1 MPLPLTPERWK
12 TLEPLIDAASDL
24 PREQWP
30 ALLDDACGADVGLRA
45 ELEHLLLH
53 YDRADTL
60 LDHPAAER
68 FASLLGEV
76 AAPPPE
82 LVNGNY
88 RIERK
93 LGQGGMAAVYL
104 AHDLRH
110 DRKVAVKI
118 LHPELTAAFRAERFL
133 AEIRTMAQLHH
144 PHILPLFDSG
154 HAENVLFYV
163 MPYIA
168 GETLRERIERET
180 RLELEDVVRITRE
193 VAAALD
199 SAHRHGVVHRDI
211 KPENILL
218 DDGGA
223 LVADFG
229 IALAV
234 STASSPQPNQAGW
247 IAGTPRYMSPEQMS
261 GEAAID
267 GRSDVYSLGAVAYE
281 MLAGRPPFMG
291 ERGHAPAEPLRNLR
305 GGIPAEIEA
314 VVGRSLALLPG
325 DRYRTAGE
333 LAEALQRSLA
343 TRDMPVPGRRARPLG
358 LALAIGIVV
367 AAGVFSAARGR
378 PTGAVSRVAAG
389 STSAVPSGPHQTRNL
404 GAYDLYLRGRD
415 QALSRSEEGRSMAIQ
430 YFKQAIAADSNYA
443 AAYAELAHMYA
454 LVGWNL
460 PGLTRQEA
468 ISLAQATAL
477 KAVAMD
483 STATDAWAELGF
495 VRMHNLYDMRGAAAA
510 LDRALALDPSSAR
523 AHGYLSHLYHETER
537 PAESLAE
544 ARRANEL
551 DPLSVLTS
559 IDLVCAL
566 YDNGR
571 YDEALAQLDQLRD
584 VDPPLARTL
593 MYAGNIYLSK
603 GMFTEAVRALQEWDA
618 ANAWT
623 GRALALAGRR
633 AEARR
638 FLAEALVRAKGGEGA
653 FEVAILYEGLGD
665 YDQAISWLEKSFD
678 EHTYSGY
685 IMWPTFD
692 RLRADPRFDRI
703 RRRLRGSGAS
713 SPGKA

>member
-1 MPLPLTPERWK
+1 VPLSAERWK
-12 TLEPLIDAASDL
+12 LLEPLIDAAADL
-24 PREQWP
+24 PRERWS
-30 ALLDDACGADVGLRA
+30 ALLADACGGDVTLRGEA
-45 ELEHLLLH
+45 EHLLRH

-60 LDHPAAER
+60 LDHPAVER
-68 FASLLGEV
+68 FGSLLGEV

-93 LGQGGMAAVYL
+93 VGQGGMAAVYL

-110 DRKVAVKI
+110 GRKVAVKL
-118 LHPELTAAFRAERFL
+118 LHPELSAAFRAERFL

-154 HAENVLFYV
+154 TADGVLFYV
-163 MPYIA
+163 MPYIE
-168 GETLRERIERET
+168 GETLRQRIEREI
-180 RLELEDVVRITRE
+180 RLEMEDVVRITRE
-193 VAAALD
+193 VASALD
-199 SAHRHGVVHRDI
+199 CAHRHGVVHRDI

-234 STASSPQPNQAGW
+234 STASSPEPNQAGW

-261 GEAAID
+261 VTGAID
-267 GRSDVYSLGAVAYE
+267 GRSDVYSLGAMAYE
-281 MLAGRPPFMG
+281 MLAGRPPFM
-291 ERGHAPAEPLRNLR
+291 RGRGSVPPESLR
-305 GGIPAEIEA
+305 GFRGDIPAEIDA

-325 DRYRTAGE
+325 DRYRSAGE
-333 LAEALQRSLA
+333 LAVALQRSLTA
-343 TRDMPVPGRRARPLG
+343 RDMPARGRPARRLG
-358 LALAIGIVV
+358 LALAIGSVV

-378 PTGAVSRVAAG
+378 PSGAASPVAAG
-389 STSAVPSGPHQTRNL
+389 STGAVPVGPHQTRNL

-415 QALSRSEEGRSMAIQ
+415 QALSRSAEGRSRAIE
-430 YFKQAIAADSNYA
+430 YFKQAIAADSSYA
-443 AAYAELAHMYA
+443 AAHAELAHMYA
-454 LVGWNL
+454 LTGWNL
-460 PGLTRQEA
+460 PDLTKLEA
-468 ISLAQATAL
+468 ISLAHTTAL
-477 KAVAMD
+477 KAVALD
-483 STATDAWAELGF
+483 SMLPDAWAELGF
-495 VRMHNLYDMRGAAAA
+495 VRLHNLWDMRGAKAA

-523 AHGYLSHLYHETER
+523 AHGYLSHLYGGTER

-559 IDLVCAL
+559 IDLVSAL
-566 YDNGR
+566 YRNGR

-593 MYAGNIYLSK
+593 MYAGAIYLSK
-603 GMFTEAVRALQEWDA
+603 GMFREAVRAFQEWDA
-618 ANAWT
+618 TNAWT

-633 AEARR
+633 AEAKR
-638 FLAEALVRAKGGEGA
+638 FLAEALVRAEGGGEA
-653 FEVAILYEGLGD
+653 FDVAILYEGLGD
-665 YDQAISWLEKSFD
+665 YDQAFTWLEKSFD
-678 EHTYSGY
+678 DHSFSGY
-685 IMWPTFD
+685 VMWPTFD

-703 RRRLRGSGAS
+703 RRRFYGGGAS
-713 SPGKA
+713 STGKG

>member
-1 MPLPLTPERWK
+1 MGLPLTPERWRA
-12 TLEPLIDAASDL
+12 LEPLIDAAADL
-24 PREQWP
+24 PPERRP
-30 ALLDDACGADVGLRA
+30 AFLGDACSGDAELRA
-45 ELEHLLLH
+45 ELEQLLVH

-68 FASLLGEV
+68 FASLIGEV

-118 LHPELTAAFRAERFL
+118 LHPELTAGFRAERFL

-144 PHILPLFDSG
+144 PHILPLHDSG
-154 HAENVLFYV
+154 EADGVLFYV
-163 MPYIA
+163 MPYVE
-168 GETLRERIERET
+168 GETLRQRIERET
-180 RLELEDVVRITRE
+180 RLGVDDAALIARE

-218 DDGGA
+218 GEGGA

-234 STASSPQPNQAGW
+234 STASSQANQPGW

-267 GRSDVYSLGAVAYE
+267 GRSDVYSLGVVAYE

-291 ERGHAPAEPLRNLR
+291 GRGNAPAEPLRSLR
-305 GGIPAEIEA
+305 GGIPAEIDA

-333 LAEALQRSLA
+333 LADALQRSLA
-343 TRDMPVPGRRARPLG
+343 TRDMPVRGRRAKRLG
-358 LALAIGIVV
+358 LALAIGIVAV
-367 AAGVFSAARGR
+367 AGVFSAARGR
-378 PTGAVSRVAAG
+378 PKGAVPPVAAG
-389 STSAVPSGPHQTRNL
+389 STGAVPIGPHQTRNL

-415 QALSRSEEGRSMAIQ
+415 QALSRSEEGRSMAIE

-443 AAYAELAHMYA
+443 AAYAELAHMYS
-454 LVGWNL
+454 LTGWKL
-460 PGLTRQEA
+460 PGFTKLEA
-468 ISLAQATAL
+468 ISLAQETAL

-483 STATDAWAELGF
+483 STLADAWAELGF

-523 AHGYLSHLYHETER
+523 AHGYLSHLYHGTER

-559 IDLVCAL
+559 IDLVCAF

-571 YDEALAQLDQLRD
+571 YDEALAQLDQMRD

-603 GMFTEAVRALQEWDA
+603 GMLPEAIRTLQEWDA

-638 FLAEALVRAKGGEGA
+638 FLAEALVRAEGGEGA
-653 FEVAILYEGLGD
+653 FEVAILYDGLGD
-665 YDQAISWLEKSFD
+665 YDQAIAWLEKSFD
-678 EHTYSGY
+678 DHSFSGY

-703 RRRLRGSGAS
+703 RRRLNGGGVSN
-713 SPGKA
+713 